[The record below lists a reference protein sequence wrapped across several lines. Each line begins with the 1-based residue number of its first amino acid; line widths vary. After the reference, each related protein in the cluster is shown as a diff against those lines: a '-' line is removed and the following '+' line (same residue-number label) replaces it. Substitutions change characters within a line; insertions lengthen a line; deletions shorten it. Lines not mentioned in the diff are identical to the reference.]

1 MATQQKLPPPPAD
14 VVAAADTLA
23 AKYGVNRNSI
33 LAVWAVESGYKTDS
47 SGGAGGAYVGVFQLN
62 AQYVPD
68 FTERALGTRYTPD
81 QYRQLSIADQAK
93 VQDYY
98 WQQAGIRPGFFSGDI
113 NIDTAKAWAL
123 QLAPSNAKNI
133 DYTNP
138 NAVISNTV
146 QADVISQSRGTV
158 TVGSTNGAL
167 SILNEIPVQSS
178 GPIPLNSVQTLNLLD
193 SLGPDQQQ
201 TLLDAYNQTNSRLG
215 VPPVADVN
223 IQSFLNHTQAVINTA
238 SKEYDKELLAAMG
251 LDYDKVLQYS
261 AFRET
266 TGELIPPLTRGTLTA
281 SNIVSNSQ
289 LPTSAGTAGQTSD
302 PNGKIIAVGVALPD
316 GSSAAMVTPNITKLS
331 DSSQKVVNEIE
342 GGRVEYIVGNN
353 NGEVSRTVLIYD
365 NTGRI
370 VGAGTDMADATARA
384 ATNGA
389 TTDLLTAANQDY
401 SDKGQFAIANMDRS
415 LGNTVDPTVSSLTT
429 TPSANPLLVNA
440 YNNTKV
446 QEQPDRNNSDFDP
459 IAGTP
464 REVNIRGVL
473 NQGVNSPS
481 AADRPTPAQKKIMVS
496 TQLIPNPV
504 HGLASYTYTWTL
516 WWLSIKDYNAM
527 MAGADVG
534 VGVAYNLGPNSYV
547 IAEDAGLYP
556 DRRHPATLGLN
567 YNIQDVEFESV
578 VGMNKMT
585 KSSSMITGSMTII
598 EPYGVSL
605 LNSLI
610 QAATDPV
617 TGLPGNYVAQPY
629 MLELNFVGYDDQG
642 KPIPGDQVGLTR
654 KRFPIRLLTMKIGVS
669 GKGAEYKI
677 SFCPTGSTPHHLK
690 DSYVPDT
697 FSINAKTVGEFF
709 DKFAIQLN
717 NYWKTEVS
725 ASKRQFA
732 DGIKFDIDPKIR
744 ESSIVDPQKTGLA
757 KSNPDAKGKT
767 VDITAMNF
775 SVPHS
780 MSIIDVV
787 HRIMP
792 SCQFFIDQLGLQKPN
807 TAASQ
812 EQIYSHFKITTRV
825 EYAGITPGGAIIE
838 GAFDNY
844 NNRRNMIMTYG
855 IHQYTILDPTHPLL
869 PQGSNSSLFVI
880 KDYQYTYTGQNLDVI
895 DFKLQ
900 FDTTYYTALQSYAN
914 RIPSYRT
921 TQTTAVSKFLDKLP
935 TPILGIGALS
945 NLVKEFAAVPQINP
959 QVFKPI
965 VNDVNLS
972 TGGNQKERAEVIKAA
987 DVGKSMFSS
996 ASGDMMTMDLSI
1008 VGDPTLIKQDDWLY
1022 VPSPNTSKAWGELNS
1037 QADFVKKYGHVR
1049 TENGTMV
1056 VRVTVNTPLDI
1067 DTDYNNTGLVF
1078 PPPKT
1083 TPAVFSGLY
1092 KILTIKNTFARG
1104 VFTQMLR
1111 AVRMTNADLVGT
1123 FSDSANKQ
1131 RMMNTDAEAQEGG
1144 FYGSN
1149 SVGLNQSNQTQAAG
1163 DTNGAFNPNINDG
1176 GVAYRPG
1183 EEEYARQYTAEGNR
1197 NAVITTTTYDQ
1208 NGQVRNV
1215 VNTVPR

>member
-1 MATQQKLPPPPAD
+1 MAIQQKLPPPPAD

-33 LAVWAVESGYKTDS
+33 LAVWAVESGYKTDIA
-47 SGGAGGAYVGVFQLN
+47 GGAGGAYVGMFQLN

-81 QYRQLSIADQAK
+81 QYRQLSAGDQAK

-98 WQQAGIRPGFFSGDI
+98 WQQAGIKPGFFTGDI
-113 NIDTAKAWAL
+113 NVDTAKAWAL

-146 QADVISQSRGTV
+146 QADLISESRGTV

-167 SILNEIPVQSS
+167 SILNDVPAQTS

-215 VPPVADVN
+215 LAPVQDINV
-223 IQSFLNHTQAVINTA
+223 QSFLNHTQAVINTA
-238 SKEYDKELLAAMG
+238 SKEYDKELLTAMG

-266 TGELIPPLTRGTLTA
+266 TGELIPPLARGTLTA
-281 SNIVSNSQ
+281 SNIVSNAQ
-289 LPTSAGTAGQTSD
+289 LSTSAGTAGQTSD

-316 GSSAAMVTPNITKLS
+316 GSAAAMVTPNITKLS

-353 NGEVSRTVLIYD
+353 NGEATRTVLIYD

-370 VGAGTDMADATARA
+370 VGAGTDMADATSRA

-389 TTDLLTAANQDY
+389 NTDLLTAANQDY

-415 LGNTVDPTVSSLTT
+415 VGNTVDPAVNSPTT
-429 TPSANPLLVNA
+429 APSANPVLVNA
-440 YNNTKV
+440 YNSTKV
-446 QEQPDRNNSDFDP
+446 QEQPDRPNSDYDP

-464 REVNIRGVL
+464 RRVDISGFL
-473 NQGVNSPS
+473 NQGSNSPS
-481 AADRPTPAQKKIMVS
+481 ATDGAPAKKKIMVS
-496 TQLIPNPV
+496 TELIPNPV

-516 WWLSIKDYNAM
+516 WWLGIKDYNAM

-534 VGVAYNLGPNSYV
+534 VGVAYNLSNQSYV
-547 IAEDAGLYP
+547 IAEDSGLYP

-585 KSSSMITGSMTII
+585 KSSSMITGTMTII

-610 QAATDPV
+610 QAATDPN

-642 KPIPGDQVGLTR
+642 NPIPGNQVGLTR
-654 KRFPIRLLTMKIGVS
+654 KRFPIRLLTFKVGVS

-690 DSYVPDT
+690 DSFVPQNT
-697 FSINAKTVGEFF
+697 PITAKTVGEFF
-709 DKFAIQLN
+709 DKFAASLN
-717 NYWKTEVS
+717 QYQRNEVA
-725 ASKRQFA
+725 ASLRQFA
-732 DGIKFDIDPKIR
+732 DAVQFDIDPTIR
-744 ESSIVDPQKTGLA
+744 KSAIVDPKKTGLA
-757 KSNPDAKGKT
+757 KSDPDSKGKT
-767 VDITAMNF
+767 IDVTTNTF
-775 SVPHS
+775 SIPHS
-780 MSIIDVV
+780 MSIIDVI
-787 HRIMP
+787 HKIMP
-792 SCQFFIDQLGLQKPN
+792 SCQFFIDQLGAQKPN
-807 TAASQ
+807 QAASQ
-812 EQIYSHFKITTRV
+812 EQIYSHFKITTQV
-825 EYAGITPGGAIIE
+825 VYAGQTASGATIE

-855 IHQYTILDPTHPLL
+855 IHQYTILDPTHSLL
-869 PQGSNSSLFVI
+869 PQGSNSSLFVL
-880 KDYQYTYTGQNLDVI
+880 KDYQYTYTGKNIDVL

-900 FDTTYYTALQSYAN
+900 FDTTYYTAIQSYTN

-921 TQTTAVSKFLDKLP
+921 TEATAVNKFLDKLP
-935 TPILGIGALS
+935 RPTLGIGALS
-945 NLVKEFAAVPQINP
+945 NLVKEFAAVPQVNP
-959 QVFKPI
+959 QVFKPV
-965 VNDVNLS
+965 VNDENL
-972 TGGNQKERAEVIKAA
+972 TKGGNQKERSEVVKVA
-987 DVGKSMFSS
+987 DVGKSMFSGMN
-996 ASGDMMTMDLSI
+996 GDMMTIDLQI

-1022 VPSPNTSKAWGELNS
+1022 VPSPNTSKLWGELNS

-1056 VRVTVNTPLDI
+1056 IKVTVNTPLDI

-1092 KILTIKNTFARG
+1092 KILTIKNTFSRG
-1104 VFTQMLR
+1104 VFTQTLR
-1111 AVRMTNADLVGT
+1111 AIRFINADLVGT
-1123 FSDSANKQ
+1123 FSDVQNKQ
-1131 RMMNTDAEAQEGG
+1131 RIISADAEAQEGG

-1149 SVGLNQSNQTQAAG
+1149 SVGLNQSNQTQVAG
-1163 DTNGAFNPNINDG
+1163 DTNGGFNPNINDG
-1176 GVAYRPG
+1176 GTAYRSG
-1183 EEEYARQYTAEGNR
+1183 EEEYARQYAAEGNR
-1197 NAVITTTTYDQ
+1197 NGVVTTTTYDQ
-1208 NGQVRNV
+1208 NGQVKNV